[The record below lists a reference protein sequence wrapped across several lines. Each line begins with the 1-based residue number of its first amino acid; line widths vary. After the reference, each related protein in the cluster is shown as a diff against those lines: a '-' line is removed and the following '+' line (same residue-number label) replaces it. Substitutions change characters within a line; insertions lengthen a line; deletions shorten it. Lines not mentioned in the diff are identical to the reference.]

1 MQMSLIQEKI
11 RGFFITNSFFRKV
24 KGVFRYKI
32 IPFFLKTIL
41 LLLTLLLLTFATLKL
56 FKPQKLEALY
66 AKSTFYFFH
75 YLNLDNYGFD
85 EINIS
90 GNGRISKEQIL
101 EVVDNARKNFLKNSS
116 SDYRPLIQ
124 NIIDEIKSNLPWI
137 NTVVVSRSIPN
148 ILNISVSEYQPFAV
162 WQNEGKKY
170 IIDKDGNTVPFEAAE
185 EFDHMIILSGNS
197 ANIHARSLFNIFAV
211 SSDLSVNVYSATW
224 VGNRRWDIRLENGLL
239 IKLPEA
245 NISDAWAS
253 LIKIYK
259 MPGSI
264 TGLKMIDLRIK
275 DKIYLEYDDSVM
287 KELKKI

>member
-1 MQMSLIQEKI
+1 MSLIQEKI